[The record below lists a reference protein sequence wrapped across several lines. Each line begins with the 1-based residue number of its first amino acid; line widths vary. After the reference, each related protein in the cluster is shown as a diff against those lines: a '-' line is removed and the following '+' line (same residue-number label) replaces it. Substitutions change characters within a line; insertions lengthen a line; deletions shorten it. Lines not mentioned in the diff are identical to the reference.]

1 MIFRLKLQ
9 TEMVVEVDQTLQ
21 SLKSNQLEIII
32 NKAACSRIFS
42 RGIDL
47 KAKNLKRRTPRNFAN

>member
-42 RGIDL
+42 RGIDF
-47 KAKNLKRRTPRNFAN
+47 KAKSL